1 MSKTDIRVR
10 LLGEN
15 RTGQAFKKFK
25 QDVDKT
31 QNSLRTLRNALV
43 AAFSVREIVQAS
55 DAFLSLQNRMGALTG
70 SVQGS
75 AIAMAHMKRIA
86 LESRSDFAA
95 IGDLYAKITFASK
108 NMGLSQQ
115 EVADATQT
123 VANTFVIS
131 GASAIEASNASRQ
144 LAQGLASGTLRGDE
158 LNSVME
164 QNSALSELLAQGLGV
179 STDKLR
185 EMGAAGKITADK
197 ILPTLIAATADTSET
212 VSKMGLTVGQAS
224 NNLKTQFTT
233 LVGDIN
239 NATGGMDKFAGAINY
254 VAQNIDIL
262 FIPALGAL
270 TLLIPKIITGLAALN
285 AAMMA
290 NPFGAIAIAITAAL
304 TAMYVFRNEL
314 MDIFNNLIQKTIP
327 IFGKKFNI
335 FMEEIFL
342 GFQAGFVFPIKK
354 AFNAVINFI
363 ISKLNEG
370 ITKANELIGGLPEF
384 IKEKFDIADIPTID
398 LLPEVQGASPEIKKR
413 IEALYADIERI
424 SNKVIKKSDL
434 PTIQELIFGKKE
446 IAEESG
452 AGAFA
457 VELSNLEEFLKSAAT
472 AYENFTAKIT
482 TLHDDLQGV
491 FKKTYD
497 GLTKSITDAVFEGKN
512 SFKDL
517 ADFIIKEMYRIALQ
531 KLILDPI
538 FNAFGDF
545 LSGIGKGKTK
555 TDTGSSDGGSGG
567 GLVFE
572 GGGYTGM
579 GARVGGID
587 GRGGFPA
594 ILHPN
599 ETVIDHTKGQS
610 MSPNININISANDA
624 NGFDELLVKRKNLL
638 VSIISQAMNQRGNT
652 GLI

>member
-1 MSKTDIRVR
+1 MAKTNILVR
-10 LLGEN
+10 LLGKNE
-15 RTGQAFKKFK
+15 TGQAFNKFK
-25 QDVDKT
+25 KDIDST
-31 QNSLRTLRNALV
+31 QNSLKALRNTLLT
-43 AAFSVREIVQAS
+43 AFSVREIVQAS

-75 AIAMAHMKRIA
+75 AVAMAHMKRIA
-86 LESRSDFAA
+86 LESRSDFEA

-108 NMGLSQQ
+108 SMGLSQQ

-131 GASAIEASNASRQ
+131 GASAVEASNASRQ

-212 VSKMGLTVGQAS
+212 VSKMGLTVGQAT

-239 NATGGMDKFAGAINY
+239 NATGGMNKFAEAINY

-270 TLLIPKIITGLAALN
+270 TLLIPKIITGFAALN

-314 MDIFNNLIQKTIP
+314 MDIFNNLIQKDLK

-342 GFQAGFVFPIKK
+342 GFQEGFVLPIKT

-363 ISKLNEG
+363 ITKLNEG

-398 LLPEVQGASPEIKKR
+398 LLPEVQGASPEIQKR
-413 IEALYADIERI
+413 IEALYSDIERI
-424 SNKVIKKSDL
+424 SNKVIEKSDL
-434 PTIQELIFGKKE
+434 PTIQELIFGKKDVSGDE
-446 IAEESG
+446 G
-452 AGAFA
+452 AGAFSK
-457 VELSNLEEFLKSAAT
+457 ELSALEIFFGNAKEGYDGFIANIKTVQDEMKGIFQKTYGGLTDLTMDFLKNGKANFKEFAT
-472 AYENFTAKIT
+472 QIVAE
-482 TLHDDLQGV
+482 L
-491 FKKTYD
+491 
-497 GLTKSITDAVFEGKN
+497 
-512 SFKDL
+512 
-517 ADFIIKEMYRIALQ
+517 MRIAVQ
-531 KLILDPI
+531 KLIIDKMFASFGGI
-538 FNAFGDF
+538 FGSTSSSVSSTANAIKTPAK
-545 LSGIGKGKTK
+545 IG
-555 TDTGSSDGGSGG
+555 
-567 GLVFE
+567 VFE
-572 GGGYTGM
+572 GGGFTGM
-579 GARVGGID
+579 GARAGGVD
-587 GRGGFPA
+587 GKGGFPA

-599 ETVIDHTKGQS
+599 ETVIDHTKGQG
-610 MSPNININISANDA
+610 MGATVNFNISTVDA
-624 NGFDELLVKRKNLL
+624 AGFDQLLASRKGLITQ
-638 VSIISQAMNQRGNT
+638 IINNAMNNQGKM
-652 GLI
+652 GIV